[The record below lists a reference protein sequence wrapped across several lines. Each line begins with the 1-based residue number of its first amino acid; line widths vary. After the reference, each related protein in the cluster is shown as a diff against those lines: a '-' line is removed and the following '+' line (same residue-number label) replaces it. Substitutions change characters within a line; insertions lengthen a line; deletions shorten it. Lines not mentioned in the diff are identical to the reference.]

1 MDFNAKRET
10 AIVNIFME
18 QNEGKWVTTTKED
31 IEKEMKSDYFIKK
44 FSVIDYLQD
53 LYQRLILEPEGLLT
67 ARTIESL

>member
-44 FSVIDYLQD
+44 FSVIDYLKD
-53 LYQRLILEPEGLLT
+53 LYERLILEPEGSLT

>member
-1 MDFNAKRET
+1 LDFSAKRES

-44 FSVIDYLQD
+44 FSVIDYLKD
-53 LYQRLILEPEGLLT
+53 LYERLILEPEGSLT